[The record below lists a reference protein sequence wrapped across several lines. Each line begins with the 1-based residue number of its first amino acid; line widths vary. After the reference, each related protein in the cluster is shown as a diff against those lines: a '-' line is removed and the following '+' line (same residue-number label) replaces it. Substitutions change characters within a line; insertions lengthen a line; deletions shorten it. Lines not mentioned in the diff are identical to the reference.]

1 MRADDRR
8 GPVSRPIATFDDLR
22 DAITAYRLPRVLI
35 AALELNLFTAIGTD
49 AWTIPDLARD
59 VKVSERGLAVLCRNL
74 AMAGVL
80 KKTGETYRNSRLGA
94 TALNAHHPAYRG
106 DYLQLITSH
115 WADWGRLLE
124 SVKSGLPLDH
134 NEPDEPDYRRR
145 FTWAMHHRTLETAPK
160 IAAQINLRGARTLL
174 DLGGGPG
181 TYAMA
186 FLAKNPTLR
195 ATVCDR
201 PAALDVAKEIASTH
215 KAGARLAYLPLDVMT
230 EDIPGTYDVI
240 WYSNVLHIY
249 SPKDNQV
256 LFRHALAALNP
267 GGRLLIQDAFLHDR
281 NGLFP
286 EEASLFAVSML
297 LFTERGNTYSA
308 AETRAWLTD
317 AGFERIRVL
326 RMKRGT
332 EDWEDGILEAR
343 SPGTNAKTR
352 ARRTGSVKS
361 SRSRSLH
368 LRGTGRQSRPARPG
382 CS

>member
-1 MRADDRR
+1 VRADDWLS
-8 GPVSRPIATFDDLR
+8 PVSRRIATFDDLR
-22 DAITAYRLPRVLI
+22 AAIMAYRLPRVLI

-59 VKVSERGLAVLCRNL
+59 MKVSERGLAILCRNL
-74 AMAGVL
+74 AMAGLL
-80 KKTGETYRNSRLGA
+80 KKKGEIYRNSRLGA
-94 TALNAHHPAYRG
+94 TALNAQHPAYRG
-106 DYLQLITSH
+106 DYLRLITSH

-134 NEPDEPDYRRR
+134 DEPEEPDYRRR
-145 FTWAMHHRTLETAPK
+145 FTWAMHHRTLEIAPK
-160 IAAQINLRGARTLL
+160 IAAQIDLRGARTLL

-186 FLAKNPTLR
+186 FLAKNPMLL

-201 PAALDVAKEIASTH
+201 PTALDVAKEIASNH
-215 KAGARLAYLPLDVMT
+215 KSGARLSYLPLDVMT

-249 SPKDNQV
+249 SPKDNQA
-256 LFRHALAALNP
+256 LFRRVLASLNP

-317 AGFERIRVL
+317 AGFERIKVL
-326 RMKRGT
+326 RMKKGT
-332 EDWEDGILEAR
+332 EDWEGGILEAR
-343 SPGTNAKTR
+343 LPGTNVKMR
-352 ARRTGSVKS
+352 ARRTESIKS
-361 SRSRSLH
+361 SRSRSSH
-368 LRGTGRQSRPARPG
+368 
-382 CS
+382 

>member
-1 MRADDRR
+1 MRADDWRF
-8 GPVSRPIATFDDLR
+8 PVSRRIATFDDLR

-35 AALELNLFTAIGTD
+35 AALEMNLFTAIGRD

-59 VKVSERGLAVLCRNL
+59 VKVSERGLAILCRNL

-80 KKTGETYRNSRLGA
+80 KKQGETYANSRLGA

-106 DYLQLITSH
+106 DYLRLITSH

-134 NEPDEPDYRRR
+134 DEPDEPDYRRR

-160 IAAQINLRGARTLL
+160 IAAQIDLRGARTLL

-186 FLAKNPTLR
+186 FLVKNPRLL

-215 KAGARLAYLPLDVMT
+215 KAGARLSYLPLDVMT

-249 SPKDNQV
+249 SPKDNQA
-256 LFRHALAALNP
+256 LFRRALAALNP
-267 GGRLLIQDAFLHDR
+267 EGRLLIQDAFLHDR
-281 NGLFP
+281 KGLFP

-297 LFTERGNTYSA
+297 LFTESGNTYSA
-308 AETRAWLTD
+308 GETRAWLTD
-317 AGFERIRVL
+317 AGFERIKVL
-326 RMKRGT
+326 RMKKGT
-332 EDWEDGILEAR
+332 EDWEGGILEAR
-343 SPGTNAKTR
+343 LPGTNVKMR
-352 ARRTGSVKS
+352 ARRTGSVKN
-361 SRSRSLH
+361 SRSRSSH
-368 LRGTGRQSRPARPG
+368 
-382 CS
+382 

>member
-1 MRADDRR
+1 MRADDWLS
-8 GPVSRPIATFDDLR
+8 PVSRRIATFDDLR
-22 DAITAYRLPRVLI
+22 AAITAYRLPRVLI

-59 VKVSERGLAVLCRNL
+59 MKVSERGLAILCRNL

-80 KKTGETYRNSRLGA
+80 KKQGETYTNSRLGA
-94 TALNAHHPAYRG
+94 TTLNAQHPAYRG
-106 DYLQLITSH
+106 EYLQLIMSH

-134 NEPDEPDYRRR
+134 DEPEEPDYRRR

-186 FLAKNPTLR
+186 FLATNPTLL

-201 PAALDVAKEIASTH
+201 PVALDVAKEIASTH
-215 KAGARLAYLPLDVMT
+215 KAGARLSYLPLDVMT

-249 SPKDNQV
+249 SPKDNQS
-256 LFRHALAALNP
+256 LFRRALVSLNP

-281 NGLFP
+281 EGLFP

-317 AGFERIRVL
+317 AGFERIKVL
-326 RMKRGT
+326 RMKKGT

-343 SPGTNAKTR
+343 LPGTNVKMR
-352 ARRTGSVKS
+352 ARRTGSITS
-361 SRSRSLH
+361 SRSRSSH
-368 LRGTGRQSRPARPG
+368 
-382 CS
+382 

>member
-1 MRADDRR
+1 MCEDDWR
-8 GPVSRPIATFDDLR
+8 GRVNRQIATFDEFR

-35 AALELNLFTAIGTD
+35 AAIELDLFTAVGTGS
-49 AWTIPDLARD
+49 WTIPDLAREM
-59 VKVSERGLAVLCRNL
+59 KVSERGLAIFCRNL
-74 AMAGVL
+74 AMAGLL
-80 KKTGETYRNSRLGA
+80 KKQGETYRNSRLGA

-124 SVKSGLPLDH
+124 SVKNGLPLDH
-134 NEPDEPDYRRR
+134 DEPEEPDYRRR

-160 IAAQINLRGARTLL
+160 IAAQIDLRGTRTLL

-186 FLAKNPTLR
+186 FLAKNATLR

-215 KAGARLAYLPLDVMT
+215 KAGPRLSYLPLDLLT
-230 EDIPGTYDVI
+230 EAIPGAYDVI

-249 SPKDNQV
+249 SPKDNQA
-256 LFRHALAALNP
+256 LFRRALASLNS
-267 GGRLLIQDAFLHDR
+267 GGRLLIQDAFLYGRD
-281 NGLFP
+281 GLFP

-317 AGFERIRVL
+317 AGFERIKVL
-326 RMKRGT
+326 RMKKGT
-332 EDWEDGILEAR
+332 EDWEGGILEAR
-343 SPGTNAKTR
+343 SPGTNEKTP

-361 SRSRSLH
+361 SRFRSSH
-368 LRGTGRQSRPARPG
+368 
-382 CS
+382 

>member
-1 MRADDRR
+1 
-8 GPVSRPIATFDDLR
+8 VSRRIVTFDDLR

-35 AALELNLFTAIGTD
+35 AALELNLCTAIGTD
-49 AWTIPDLARD
+49 TWTIPALARD
-59 VKVSERGLAVLCRNL
+59 VKVSERGLAILCRNL
-74 AMAGVL
+74 AMAGLL
-80 KKTGETYRNSRLGA
+80 KKKGETYKNSRLGA
-94 TALNAHHPAYRG
+94 TALNAQHPAYRG
-106 DYLQLITSH
+106 DYLRLITSH

-124 SVKSGLPLDH
+124 SVKTGLPLDH
-134 NEPDEPDYRRR
+134 GEPDEPDYRRR

-160 IAAQINLRGARTLL
+160 IAAQIDLRGARTLL

-186 FLAKNPTLR
+186 FLAKNPRLR

-215 KAGARLAYLPLDVMT
+215 KAGARLSYLPLDMMT

-249 SPKDNQV
+249 SPQDNQAV
-256 LFRHALAALNP
+256 FRRSLASLNP

-281 NGLFP
+281 EGLFP

-308 AETRAWLTD
+308 AETKAWLTD
-317 AGFERIRVL
+317 AGFERIKVL
-326 RMKRGT
+326 RMKKGT
-332 EDWEDGILEAR
+332 EDWEDGVLEAR
-343 SPGTNAKTR
+343 SPKMNAKTR
-352 ARRTGSVKS
+352 ARRTGSAAS
-361 SRSRSLH
+361 SRSRSSH
-368 LRGTGRQSRPARPG
+368 
-382 CS
+382 

>member
-1 MRADDRR
+1 MCADDWCD
-8 GPVSRPIATFDDLR
+8 PVREQIATFDDFR
-22 DAITAYRLPRVLI
+22 EAVTAYRLPRVLI
-35 AALELNLFTAIGTD
+35 AAIELNLFTAIGTD
-49 AWTIPDLARD
+49 SWTIPVLAREM
-59 VKVSERGLAVLCRNL
+59 KVSERGLVILCRNL

-80 KKTGETYRNSRLGA
+80 KKRGETYRNSRLGA

-106 DYLQLITSH
+106 DYLRLIVSH

-124 SVKSGLPLDH
+124 SVKTGLPLDH
-134 NEPDEPDYRRR
+134 DEPEEPDYRRR

-160 IAAQINLRGARTLL
+160 IAAQIGLRGARTLL

-186 FLAKNPTLR
+186 FLAENPTLC

-201 PAALDVAKEIASTH
+201 PAALDVAKEIASNH
-215 KAGARLAYLPLDVMT
+215 KAGRRLSYLPLDLLT
-230 EDIPGTYDVI
+230 ETIPGTYDVI

-249 SPKDNQV
+249 SPQDNQA
-256 LFRHALAALNP
+256 LFRRALAALNP
-267 GGRLLIQDAFLHDR
+267 GGRLLIQDAFLHDSK
-281 NGLFP
+281 GLFP

-317 AGFERIRVL
+317 AGFERIKAL
-326 RMKRGT
+326 RMRKGT
-332 EDWEDGILEAR
+332 EDWEGGIMEAR

-352 ARRTGSVKS
+352 ARRTGSIKN
-361 SRSRSLH
+361 SRSRSSH
-368 LRGTGRQSRPARPG
+368 
-382 CS
+382 